1 LIRSGQSATGVIG
14 TALAG
19 EVTIARLPVSGAAS
33 GSRGLRRPYRDHHES
48 YSDVR
53 VQSRGRFEVS
63 HPPPMA
69 LISSTLATH

>member
-33 GSRGLRRPYRDHHES
+33 GSRGVRRSGQERTGADKF
-48 YSDVR
+48 R
-53 VQSRGRFEVS
+53 
-63 HPPPMA
+63 
-69 LISSTLATH
+69 SSFVPHSGE